1 MDEDVKSVKVNCSF
15 CGADMEC
22 PENMLQESEKHMC
35 FECFQNTDEKNIP
48 DDISKV
54 HIDIPKEKLLDTMPD
69 AMTSS
74 MVEEMFPDI
83 WKERKEELK
92 EMSKK
97 ELAEE
102 MFGAGIYVAIN
113 NFLKAMSE
121 GANKESNKIIDSLK

>member
-15 CGADMEC
+15 CGSDMEC

-35 FECFQNTDEKNIP
+35 FECFQNKDEKNIP

-54 HIDIPKEKLLDTMPD
+54 HIDIPKEKLLDNIPD
-69 AMTSS
+69 AITSS
-74 MVEEMFPDI
+74 MVEELFPDI
-83 WKERKEELK
+83 WKEKKEELK

-113 NFLKAMSE
+113 NFLKIISE
-121 GANKESNKIIDSLK
+121 YEKKELKKKEDN